1 MMTMKK
7 MYIIVDDRT
16 LDSFVTKKIIER
28 IDERQGVKIYDSAI
42 ETIHDI
48 KLGNL
53 HYEGLT
59 VLFLDI
65 MMPLMDGF
73 QFVEEFETLPL
84 NIQSKFK
91 IIAMTTSLDNHD
103 FQKILGYSS
112 VIGLLRKPFD
122 LNDVNDIL
130 NKVVEY
136 E

>member
-16 LDSFVTKKIIER
+16 LDCFVTKKIIER
-28 IDERQGVKIYDSAI
+28 IDESQVLKIYNSAI
-42 ETIHDI
+42 EISNDI

-59 VLFLDI
+59 VVFLDI
-65 MMPLMDGF
+65 MMPVMNGF

-91 IIAMTTSLDNHD
+91 IIAMTTSLDNND

-112 VIGLLRKPFD
+112 IIGLLRKPFD
-122 LNDVNDIL
+122 LKDVNDIL
-130 NKVVEY
+130 NKIVE
-136 E
+136 

>member
-7 MYIIVDDRT
+7 MFIIVDDRT
-16 LDSFVTKKIIER
+16 LDCFVTKKIIEK
-28 IDERQGVKIYDSAI
+28 IDEIQGVKIYDSAI

-48 KLGNL
+48 KSGNL

-59 VLFLDI
+59 VVFLDI
-65 MMPLMDGF
+65 MMPVMDGF

-91 IIAMTTSLDNHD
+91 IIGMTTSLDNND

-112 VIGLLRKPFD
+112 IIGLLRKPFD
-122 LNDVNDIL
+122 VNQINEIL
-130 NKVVEY
+130 NEIVEY